1 MDFLPKE
8 IEDIIINYKSQLEH
22 TSKNNIVLNEM
33 EKNKYWCRMCWDL
46 CHKHIIPILKK
57 CDCCEEPICID
68 CEFTFTDG
76 NNGDECDDCFFHG
89 LIYRSLIGIINRKFT
104 DKEHNIL
111 CDMLFDLMPYEKQEL
126 CDFIYFSFEYII
138 HDNDLSISFPII
150 FNIIVDYI
158 DDIFN

>member
-104 DKEHNIL
+104 DKEHNYIETDAEREEGHVDTIKRYFDECL
-111 CDMLFDLMPYEKQEL
+111 SVSRLGCDPG
-126 CDFIYFSFEYII
+126 
-138 HDNDLSISFPII
+138 
-150 FNIIVDYI
+150 I
-158 DDIFN
+158 DIPG